1 MERLV
6 QLVIDDGADDEI
18 VSALATCLYTA
29 LQDHFANKL
38 YPIDPTDEYDSQK
51 ILNLKYS

>member
-6 QLVIDDGADDEI
+6 QLVINDGADDEI

-29 LQDHFANKL
+29 LRDHFTNKL
-38 YPIDPTDEYDSQK
+38 FPTDPTDE
-51 ILNLKYS
+51 